1 MEGWSETRYDVWFR
15 HSGSDKKKVELAAEI
30 LRLSLGETRIDGIS
44 NEYTRGTA
52 QIEQFWDKETL
63 ESTVETPNDSNWKKE
78 KTFVLSWSFTR
89 KEFPKKAAP
98 NLWFGR
104 FWLLLILC

>member
-1 MEGWSETRYDVWFR
+1 MEGWSETCYDVWFR
-15 HSGSDKKKVELAAEI
+15 HGGSDKKKVELGAEI

-63 ESTVETPNDSNWKKE
+63 ESTVETPNESNWKKE
-78 KTFVLSWSFTR
+78 KTFVLSWSFTH
-89 KEFPKKAAP
+89 K
-98 NLWFGR
+98 
-104 FWLLLILC
+104 